1 MVAESH
7 QDNSQGTVRHRW
19 SPGHEKEFRSYETME
34 ANQGRS
40 PIPLSRD
47 QRGASAY
54 GQNLVTETGCEMY
67 SVSNRGNSRV
77 PYSCKE
83 TAHALL
89 VEVEKARPFMGK

>member
-1 MVAESH
+1 MKPWRQTRGGLLFLCQEIR
-7 QDNSQGTVRHRW
+7 G
-19 SPGHEKEFRSYETME
+19 
-34 ANQGRS
+34 
-40 PIPLSRD
+40 
-47 QRGASAY
+47 GASAY